1 MYLVG
6 ASSLNNLLN
15 SRNYSTKSSIL
26 KKSFTIPGLSLTP
39 WAKDKNKIL
48 QNLLDRGALS
58 KKRNLVVWHDIINN
72 TISPHRS
79 NYYQPYP
86 STDLCKVL
94 SFYRQSIKAVLYC
107 KRRGAPNIL
116 EQLKA
121 TGLIIIDIEKRII
134 SKRNQK
140 NLGLLKDLQSIH
152 PSVSLEGRILDI
164 VASHSKNLQ
173 KLSQKK
179 RAPRKKLSN
188 KRRKRKTK
196 LSH

>member
-6 ASSLNNLLN
+6 ASSLNNLL
-15 SRNYSTKSSIL
+15 SPRNYSTKSSIL
-26 KKSFTIPGLSLTP
+26 KKSFTVPGLSLTP
-39 WAKDKNKIL
+39 WAKDKNKKL

-58 KKRNLVVWHDIINN
+58 KKRNLVVWHIINN
-72 TISPHRS
+72 TNSPHRS

-86 STDLCKVL
+86 STDPCKVL

-107 KRRGAPNIL
+107 KRRGEPNIL

-152 PSVSLEGRILDI
+152 PSVSLGGRILDI
-164 VASHSKNLQ
+164 VASYSKNLQ